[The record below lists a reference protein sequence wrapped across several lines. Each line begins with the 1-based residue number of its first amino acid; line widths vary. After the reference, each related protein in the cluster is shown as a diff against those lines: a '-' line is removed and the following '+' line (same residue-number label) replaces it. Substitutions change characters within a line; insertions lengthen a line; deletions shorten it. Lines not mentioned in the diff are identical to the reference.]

1 MILHDIS
8 PLFRRDMQCWPG
20 DMPFGVERVAR
31 IEDGSTVN
39 VSSVVISSQVG
50 SHADAPLHYRADGAS
65 IAELVLE
72 PFIGPCHLVDA
83 RSSVGATI
91 GFEILP
97 QLPEQVERLLIRQYD
112 RQPDRWDP
120 HLKGIDPALVVELA
134 RRGARLIGMDAASVD
149 PADSKTLAAHHALD
163 AHDIRIIEGLLL
175 DDVAAGEYE
184 LVALPLKLADCDGAP
199 LRAIL
204 RSPWWR
210 SHRPERA

>member
-8 PLFRRDMQCWPG
+8 PVFRKGMPCWPG
-20 DMPFGVERVAR
+20 DMPFVVERVAR

-39 VSSVVISSQVG
+39 VSRVVISSQVG

-65 IAELVLE
+65 IAALALE

-83 RSSVGATI
+83 RGSVDATI
-91 GFEILP
+91 GLEVLP
-97 QLPEQVERLLIRQYD
+97 QLPEQVERVLIRQYD

-120 HLKGIDPALVVELA
+120 HLKGIDPSLVVELA
-134 RRGARLIGMDAASVD
+134 RRGARLIGVDAASVD
-149 PADSKTLAAHHALD
+149 PAGSKTLSAHRALD

-184 LVALPLKLADCDGAP
+184 LVALPLKLAGCDGAP

-204 RSPWWR
+204 RLLSVAGP
-210 SHRPERA
+210 SL

>member
-8 PLFRRDMQCWPG
+8 PVFRAGMPCWPG
-20 DMPFGVERVAR
+20 DMAFAAERVAR

-39 VSSVVISSQVG
+39 VSSIVMSSHVG

-65 IAELVLE
+65 IAEVALE
-72 PFIGPCHLVDA
+72 PFIGRCHLVDA
-83 RSSVGATI
+83 RGSGGATI
-91 GFEILP
+91 GLEVLL
-97 QLPEQVERLLIRQYD
+97 QLPEQVERVLIRQYD

-120 HLKGIDPALVVELA
+120 HLRGIDPALVVELA

-149 PADSKTLAAHHALD
+149 PADSTTLRAHRALD

-184 LVALPLKLADCDGAP
+184 LVALPLKLAGGDGAP

-204 RSPWWR
+204 R
-210 SHRPERA
+210 A